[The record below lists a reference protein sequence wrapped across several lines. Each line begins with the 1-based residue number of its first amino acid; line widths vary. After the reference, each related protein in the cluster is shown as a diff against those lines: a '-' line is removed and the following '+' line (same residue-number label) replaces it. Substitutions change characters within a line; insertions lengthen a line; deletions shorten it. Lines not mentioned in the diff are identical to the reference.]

1 MDITTIIGVVAGF
14 GFIVTSIISGGNLGD
29 FIDPGSILIVFGGT
43 FSAVVACFPLSTLK
57 SMIKHFKIITQG
69 KRFQPEPLIES
80 LVEMAQIARKNG
92 LLALEEKANELE
104 DPFYKRSIMLIIDAT
119 EAEKVKE
126 MLDAEVENMAARHE
140 EEMAIYDRGAAFAP
154 AFGMIGTLIGLIN
167 MLKSLNLDD
176 GGSDTIGSS
185 MSVALVT
192 TFYGVML
199 ANLVFTPI
207 SQKLQIRNNEEI
219 LYRQIIIDG
228 VLGVQ
233 AGDNPKTLKE
243 SLAASLKQKQQ
254 ALVLDSEG
262 GGEGGGGKPKKEK
275 KGKKGKE

>member
-14 GFIVTSIISGGNLGD
+14 GFMVTSIISGGNLGN

-43 FSAVVACFPLSTLK
+43 FSAVFASFPLSTLK

-126 MLDAEVENMAARHE
+126 MLEAEVENMAARHE
-140 EEMAIYDRGAAFAP
+140 DEMAIYDRGAAFAP

-167 MLKSLNLDD
+167 MLKSLNLDE

-185 MSVALVT
+185 MSIALIT
-192 TFYGVML
+192 TLYGVML